1 MTGVNLGQHVPPLSV
16 TEWLQGEAV
25 NFENLLGRVVLLEV
39 FQVNCP
45 GCFLY
50 SLPQVIELY
59 NRYAPQGLVVL
70 GVATAFEDFDKNTLD
85 NLKMLL
91 QTGGVVGQT
100 LKALTERGLLENG
113 HWPHRMPFPVAM
125 DRLVENQQPI
135 GEAIVE
141 QYIQDHFPHFYQQ
154 SAAEQQ
160 QLKQRIFCYLQQQKY
175 TPQTFNRFAL
185 QGTPSHILVDKQG
198 RLRHS
203 EFGFFPELEMCIQQ
217 LLAENA

>member
-1 MTGVNLGQHVPPLSV
+1 MTSGQLAQEIPVLSVSKWVQGGPTNFGKLLGQ
-16 TEWLQGEAV
+16 
-25 NFENLLGRVVLLEV
+25 VVLLEV

-50 SLPQVIELY
+50 SLPQAIEMY
-59 NRYAPQGLVVL
+59 NRYSQQGLAVL
-70 GVATAFEDFDKNTLD
+70 GVATAFEDFDKNTLE

-91 QTGGVVGQT
+91 QTGCVVGET
-100 LKALTERGLLENG
+100 LQALTERRLLENG
-113 HWPHRMPFPVAM
+113 RWLHRMPFPVAM

-141 QYIQDHFPHFYQQ
+141 QYIQDHIPHFYQQ

-203 EFGFFPELEMCIQQ
+203 KFGFFPELEMCIQQ